1 MPAISSSAPGKI
13 ILCGEHAVVYGI
25 PAIALPVFQVCT
37 TTRVFARPQAPS
49 GEVHLIAPS
58 ITLDTT
64 LDALEDL
71 DPLKVAASLV
81 MQELH
86 VDHIPACEIRIQTTL
101 PISAGLGSSA
111 SAAVSFTRAL
121 SSFLGHPLPNEA
133 VNRIA
138 FEVEKLHHGSPSG
151 IDNTVIA
158 YETPVYYQKGKPIE
172 SLNIARPFT
181 LIIADSGI
189 KSSTAQ
195 AVAGVRQRWEQNKQQ
210 FETWFIEI
218 AQISQQVREVL
229 ENGNIEK
236 IGPLL
241 TQNHKVLQQIG
252 VSCAELDNLVDSALK
267 AGSLGAKLSGG
278 GLGGNMITLV
288 GDEQA
293 PAVVQALLHNGAVR
307 TITTSIPASSGSG
320 VRS

>member
-1 MPAISSSAPGKI
+1 MPAISSSAPGKV

-37 TTRVFARPQAPS
+37 TTRVFARPQSQA
-49 GEVHLIAPS
+49 GDVHIIAPS
-58 ITLDTT
+58 ISLDTT
-64 LDALEDL
+64 LDALESF
-71 DPLKVAASLV
+71 DPLKVASSLV

-86 VDHIPACEIRIQTTL
+86 LDHIPACEIRIQTTL

-111 SAAVSFTRAL
+111 SAAVSFARAL
-121 SSFLGHPLPNEA
+121 ATYLGHPLPNETI
-133 VNRIA
+133 NRIA

-172 SLNIARPFT
+172 TLKIARPFT

-195 AVAGVRQRWEQNKQQ
+195 AVAGVRQRWEHNRQQ
-210 FETWFIEI
+210 YERWFAEI
-218 AQISQQVREVL
+218 AQISQQVRKGL
-229 ENGNIEK
+229 EDGTIEK
-236 IGPLL
+236 IGLLL
-241 TQNHKVLQQIG
+241 TQNHRLLQKIG
-252 VSCAELDNLVDSALK
+252 VSNAELDNLVDAALE
-267 AGSLGAKLSGG
+267 AGAKGAKLSGG
-278 GLGGNMITLV
+278 GLGGNMIALV

-293 PAVVQALLHNGAVR
+293 PAVVQALVGRGAVR
-307 TITTSIPASSGSG
+307 TITTTIPASGAIG
-320 VRS
+320 DRP